1 MYTSFV
7 LKECTSYMVSKPLC
21 SVQLVLTCPEEK
33 SQKSLLPES
42 FPDI

>member
-7 LKECTSYMVSKPLC
+7 LKECTSYMVSKLLC
-21 SVQLVLTCPEEK
+21 SVQLILTFPEEK
-33 SQKSLLPES
+33 SQKSLFLES